1 MKELVQTGKTKIKR
15 VPQRGN
21 YEPEMIYKILDQAF
35 ICHVG
40 FIHEGNPV
48 VIPTAYGRIGDKLY
62 LHGSTKSRMM
72 MTLEKG
78 GEICVT
84 VTIVDGLVLARS
96 IFHHSMNYRSVVLFG
111 KPQKVTSEKEKY
123 QALKAFTNHIIP
135 GRWEET
141 RLPNK
146 KELKST
152 MVVSMPLQEASAK
165 IRTGPPLD
173 DPKDYKLPI
182 WAGVIPIRAQL
193 LDALP
198 DTKLSKDLTTPSS
211 VISYLAKSHHG
222 QD

>member
-1 MKELVQTGKTKIKR
+1 MKELVQTPKTKIKR
-15 VPQRGN
+15 VSQRGS
-21 YEPEMIYKILDQAF
+21 YDPDVIYKILDQAF

-48 VIPTAYGRIGDKLY
+48 VIPTSYGRIGDNLY
-62 LHGSTKSRMM
+62 LHGSAKSRML
-72 MTLEKG
+72 MTLGKG

-111 KPQKVTSEKEKY
+111 KPQKVTSEKEKE

-135 GRWEET
+135 GRWEEV

-146 KELKST
+146 KELKGT
-152 MVVSMPLQEASAK
+152 TVVRLPIGEASAK

-173 DPKDYKLPI
+173 DQEDYKLPI
-182 WAGVIPIRAQL
+182 WAGVIPIKAQP
-193 LDALP
+193 LDAIP
-198 DTKLSKDLTTPSS
+198 DTKLSKDLTTTLS
-211 VISYLAKSHHG
+211 VTNYLAKFHHG